1 MRRRCNILKPF
12 RLRGQHAIICCA
24 ILWSTSG
31 LFIKLVNWHPIVIAG
46 MRSLTAAVFMLIVR
60 GFFPPK
66 KSQKNPPGLLWAGAL
81 VYSFTMLAFV
91 TANKLTAS
99 ANAIVLHYSAPI
111 WAALLG
117 WFLIKE
123 KPRREHWGALVM
135 ILGGLFLLFKDGLK
149 SGNLLGDVIAM
160 FSGIFFGAHSVVLRM
175 MKDGNPRDSM
185 ILGHGIN
192 FIIAIPFLFLFPPDV
207 NPGSV
212 LPILFLGIF
221 QIGCASLLFAYGT
234 SRISAIQVMIITMIE
249 PVLSPLW
256 VFLAIGEKPSS
267 STLIGGLIIIVAV
280 AGSSIIGKRRELS
293 VRQTLS

>member
-1 MRRRCNILKPF
+1 
-12 RLRGQHAIICCA
+12 
-24 ILWSTSG
+24 
-31 LFIKLVNWHPIVIAG
+31 
-46 MRSLTAAVFMLIVR
+46 
-60 GFFPPK
+60 
-66 KSQKNPPGLLWAGAL
+66 
-81 VYSFTMLAFV
+81 
-91 TANKLTAS
+91 
-99 ANAIVLHYSAPI
+99 
-111 WAALLG
+111 
-117 WFLIKE
+117 
-123 KPRREHWGALVM
+123 
-135 ILGGLFLLFKDGLK
+135 
-149 SGNLLGDVIAM
+149 M

-192 FIIAIPFLFLFPPDV
+192 FIISIPFLFLFPPDV
-207 NPGSV
+207 NLGSV

-267 STLIGGLIIIVAV
+267 STLIGGLIIIAAV

-293 VRQTLS
+293 GSASYLEKDLNIDLEVQ